1 MTVTQSN
8 TMKSTRISKTTTISL
23 PPSLYQDVSRLAKAK
38 GMTRS
43 ELFRDALRRYQ
54 RDELEWQGLLDYGRR
69 KAQAAG
75 IRSEDDVER
84 LIDESRK

>member
-1 MTVTQSN
+1 MTVIQSN

-23 PPSLYQDVSRLAKAK
+23 PPGLYQDVLKLAKAK

-54 RDELEWQGLLDYGRR
+54 RDELEWQGLLEYGRR
-69 KAQAAG
+69 KAKAAG
-75 IRSEDDVER
+75 IGSEADVER

>member
-1 MTVTQSN
+1 MIVLQSN
-8 TMKSTRISKTTTISL
+8 TMKTTRISKTTTISL
-23 PPSLYQDVSRLAKAK
+23 PPGLYADVLRLAKAK

-43 ELFRDALRRYQ
+43 ELFREALRRYQ
-54 RDELEWQGLLDYGRR
+54 RDELEWQSLLEYGRR